1 MSDSLILTMTEAG
14 RLAMLNHVDNG
25 FDLTLASVK
34 LGSAN
39 YKADPMAIGLKMS
52 WAEFPLING
61 FVDTDKNCLNF
72 VASGQVQSEIKVSEI
87 GLFDQNGILFAVA
100 SKENGY
106 FFQTEKAS
114 FFTLAFSVG
123 FEQKISG
130 EKIKL
135 SFRPQDTI
143 LTALLTLHVQHKDAH
158 PQYKRFVEE
167 LFKKH
172 IKEINPHNQY
182 AMRLETQLM
191 IDQYLDYI
199 QRLTAVFL
207 SFFSTN
213 LLGGVAHSNGALN
226 ITLPNTVK
234 WALTSLNYCLFFNAE
249 GSHEAWS
256 NTRQAN
262 GFAASIFDRSGT
274 SRVGYN
280 GKVDWLILDKSD
292 NPMASVSIPQLI
304 KAGAVATSGTLT
316 IPRLENDPSFKDA
329 VIIINFE
336 GGHEGWSIAR
346 SDKEFSVNVFNRSG
360 TGRGSA
366 SGNLNYM
373 LLQPKNGQDDDS
385 LVSPRLLMA
394 GVSEVGTFDIKRPGN
409 KDWDFTK
416 EDYAIFITP
425 EGSHEAWNI
434 SRAADKFS
442 VNVFIRSGTKRDD
455 YSGKVSWAI
464 FVVTKKLGFK
474 VYYEGTYKIKIRA
487 GQTLVVELF
496 GAGGGGG
503 GSVYTGG
510 NTVCP
515 GTKGGNTSL
524 SYGTKLLQATGGNP
538 GNGGWWGNGSH
549 MSEGWGGTIS
559 DNVVNI
565 SSANELSAGI
575 ELNVLGTAGRVNT
588 WSPQVRTA
596 GRAVEGLDITNYG
609 GAGAWGIGDESRS
622 GGGSGA
628 SGGFIRAKLK
638 NTGNVD
644 IELDLVVGANGKGWS
659 QYGNRG
665 EDGGPAFALVYD

>member
-1 MSDSLILTMTEAG
+1 MSDSLILTMTDAG

-25 FDLTLASVK
+25 FDLTLVSVK

-39 YKADPMAIGLKMS
+39 YKADPLAAGLKMP

-61 FVDTDKNCLNF
+61 FVDTDKHCLNF
-72 VASGQVQSEIKVSEI
+72 VASGQTNSVVSISEV
-87 GLFDQNGILFAVA
+87 GLFDQNGLLFAVA

-114 FFTLAFSVG
+114 FFTFSFSVG
-123 FEQKISG
+123 FDQNIAGNKV
-130 EKIKL
+130 KL

-143 LTALLTLHVQHKDAH
+143 LTALLALHVQHKDAH
-158 PQYKRFVEE
+158 PQYKRFVEA
-167 LFKKH
+167 LFTKH

-182 AMRLETQLM
+182 AVRIETQAM
-191 IDQYLDYI
+191 IDHYLDYI
-199 QRLTAVFL
+199 QRLTAVFV

-213 LLGGVAHSNGALN
+213 MLGGVAQSGGGLN
-226 ITLPNTVK
+226 VTLPNTVK
-234 WALTSLNYCLFFNAE
+234 WALTSLNYCLFFNVE
-249 GSHEAWS
+249 GGHEAWG
-256 NTRQAN
+256 NARQTN
-262 GFAASIFDRSGT
+262 GFTASIFNRSGT
-274 SRVGYN
+274 SRVGYS
-280 GKVDWLILDKSD
+280 GKVDWLILDKTD
-292 NPMASVSIPQLI
+292 NPMANVSIPQLI
-304 KAGAVATSGTLT
+304 KADAVATNGALT
-316 IPRLENDPSFKDA
+316 IPKLENDPSFKDA

-360 TGRGSA
+360 TSRIGA

-373 LLQPKNGQDDDS
+373 LLQPKDGKDDDG

-394 GVSEVGTFDIKRPGN
+394 GVSEVGTFSIERPDN

-425 EGSHEAWNI
+425 EGGHEAWGI
-434 SRAADKFS
+434 SRAADKFYVS
-442 VNVFIRSGTKRDD
+442 VFNRSGTSRVG
-455 YSGKVSWAI
+455 YGWKVNWAI

-474 VYYEGTYKIKIRA
+474 VYYEGTYKIKIKP
-487 GQTLVVELF
+487 GQTLIVELF

-515 GTKGGNTSL
+515 GTKGGNASL
-524 SYGTKLLQATGGNP
+524 SYGGKLIQATGGNP

-549 MSEGWGGTIS
+549 MSEGWGGAAS
-559 DNVVNI
+559 DNIVNI
-565 SSANELSAGI
+565 SSADELSAGI
-575 ELNVLGTAGRVNT
+575 ELNVLGSAGRVNT

-596 GRAVEGLDITNYG
+596 GRVVEGLDITNYG

-638 NTGNVD
+638 NTSNVD
-644 IELDLVVGANGKGWS
+644 IELDLVVGTNGKGWS